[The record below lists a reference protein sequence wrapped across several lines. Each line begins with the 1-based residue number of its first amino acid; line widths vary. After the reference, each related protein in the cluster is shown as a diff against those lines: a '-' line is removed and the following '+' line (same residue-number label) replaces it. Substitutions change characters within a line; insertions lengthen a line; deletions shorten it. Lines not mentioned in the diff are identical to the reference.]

1 MINMACPTREEYE
14 EALNNKK
21 WLSDTI
27 TREYKRRDDLIN
39 QLCGSQKL
47 LDGYREALDYQK
59 DIIMKYEL
67 YQELSSHYE

>member
-1 MINMACPTREEYE
+1 MACPTREEYE
-14 EALNNKK
+14 EALKNKK

>member
-1 MINMACPTREEYE
+1 MACPTKEEYE
-14 EALNNKK
+14 EALESKK
-21 WLSDTI
+21 YLDDAI
-27 TREYKRRDDLIN
+27 RREYKRRDNLIN

-67 YQELSSHYE
+67 YQEIKNGQEN

>member
-1 MINMACPTREEYE
+1 MACPTKEEYE
-14 EALNNKK
+14 EALENKK

-27 TREYKRRDDLIN
+27 SREYKRRDDLIN

-59 DIIMKYEL
+59 DIIMRYEL